1 MEKKYLVSALA
12 LVVLVP
18 FSASAQLVVEGM
30 GNVVVENAVP
40 VRLDASQEEPPIE
53 LREYRETRSEAGAT
67 VRAGGEPMRA
77 EVRAGST
84 TETGVS
90 GAQLRA
96 NESAQGALERV
107 ELRLRLNEEKEIASG
122 TPVRV
127 RSEVRTQAD
136 LEEFIRGKARADANL
151 RGVEVVEGRVEV
163 EYAQPAKF
171 LGLFRTDVPARVR
184 VASDDTVEVTYPWYH
199 IFMKKEVNKES
210 LRANIA
216 RAIAAERKALSEGM
230 STTTAQ
236 ATIAAGLGI
245 PDIFDIIIDALAG
258 RNSERS
264 E

>member
-1 MEKKYLVSALA
+1 MSALA
-12 LVVLVP
+12 LLASIP

-40 VRLDASQEEPPIE
+40 VRLDIQQEESPVE

-67 VRAGGEPMRA
+67 MRASGEPTRA
-77 EVRAGST
+77 EMRSGSG
-84 TETGVS
+84 TETGIDQ
-90 GAQLRA
+90 AQLMA

-107 ELRLRLNEEKEIASG
+107 ELRLRLNEEKEMASG
-122 TPVRV
+122 TPVRA
-127 RSEVRTQAD
+127 RGEVRTQAD

-151 RGVEVVEGRVEV
+151 RGVEVKEGLVEV

-171 LGLFRTDVPARVR
+171 FGLFRTNVSARVR
-184 VASDDTVEVTYPWYH
+184 VAPDDTVEVAYPWYH
-199 IFMKKEVNKES
+199 IFMKKEVSKES
-210 LRANIA
+210 MRANIA
-216 RAIAAERKALSEGM
+216 RALAAERKALSEGM

-245 PDIFDIIIDALAG
+245 PDIFDIIVDALAN